1 MRKNLS
7 LFLIILFFG
16 IQASA
21 QRYSFLTYN
30 TAQGLP
36 QSQVNSITQDNG
48 GYLWVGTLGGLAK
61 FNGKDFQSYST
72 ENGILNNRVKL
83 IKCIGDAI
91 WVGHEGGVSK
101 IQNNKVSKWA
111 FSQDFKTTSVSE
123 IVVFKNRIIVASN
136 GGGLFELRKNQ
147 LIQLKINGGSKVAFN
162 SAELAQIQVYQED
175 DLSIRDLLIFD
186 DNLYIGT
193 RAGVIKTED
202 LKTFRHI
209 KSLDDYKVSGLE
221 QKGDKLFITTI
232 TDGLLEYGLSNDK
245 VKKIQGIDTL
255 LSLRG
260 CLFDSKGNLWI
271 NTNGGVFRIKDGKIN
286 LELNQ
291 NNGMPME
298 IIRCIFED
306 KQGNIWM
313 GSEGKGLLRFPG
325 EMFVYYNEN
334 SQLTSGL
341 VLNMNQD
348 LNGNY
353 WIGTFDGGL
362 MQMTKNKTISP
373 INLEN
378 SDRIWTSLLNVD
390 GFNWFGTESGLVAMK
405 NTKVAKVLY
414 NEDGLPGDKI
424 TALLK
429 ISQSTFYIGGSN
441 GVSFYDKGKI
451 KPINNKEISNVRDF
465 CKIGDNIYCA
475 TDKGLYLIKTNRL
488 ELVNQFRK
496 TIYSLEKDVNNSLWI
511 ATEEGLFCLKNNQI
525 KQVVFSKIPSSN
537 FINFL
542 NYANQQLYVGT
553 NNGIFVLS
561 DLDNKTI
568 SIVNYGI
575 AEGVVDLETN
585 MNSSFIDRNGRLWF
599 GTASG
604 LVSFLPL
611 KQNTGLSSP
620 LLILKHILINYQN
633 IEFSKYSEGIDK
645 NGLPIHLKLPYSKN
659 NLTFEMDGISLAN
672 YPGMQFQFWLEGQ
685 DNNWS
690 PLNNNT
696 TITFSGLSAG
706 AYILHARC
714 VDSKGNVSEEIK
726 FEFIVKQ
733 AFYKTWWFLLLLLI
747 VLAYSIFKIFRFRLK
762 RERENNEKEKMG
774 YKSRLLALEQKSLN
788 ASMNRHFIFNSLNS
802 IQYFINTQDRLSANR
817 FLTNFAKLIRKNLD
831 SSEDG
836 NLVSLSQELERL
848 ELYMSLESMRF
859 KDRFDY
865 QINCAENID
874 AESVIIPAMMLQPF
888 IENSII
894 HGILPD
900 ETKKGLIIVDIALR
914 GEMLTIKIEDNG
926 VGIETSM
933 SNKTNYDGDHRSQG
947 MEITTKR
954 IELLKILSNKI
965 FEINGPVQIRN
976 NDSSIKGTCV
986 TLKFQVENL
995 DY

>member
-1 MRKNLS
+1 
-7 LFLIILFFG
+7 
-16 IQASA
+16 
-21 QRYSFLTYN
+21 
-30 TAQGLP
+30 
-36 QSQVNSITQDNG
+36 
-48 GYLWVGTLGGLAK
+48 LWVGTLGGLAK

-83 IKCIGDAI
+83 IKSIGDAI

-101 IQNNKVSKWA
+101 IQNNKISKWA

-136 GGGLFELRKNQ
+136 GGGLFELKNDK

-162 SAELAQIQVYQED
+162 SAEQEQMHLYQED
-175 DLSIRDLLIFD
+175 DLSIRDLLIFKGY
-186 DNLYIGT
+186 LYIGT

-209 KSLDDYKVSGLE
+209 KTLDDYNVSGIE
-221 QKGDKLFITTI
+221 KQGDKLFITTFK
-232 TDGLLEYGLSNDK
+232 DGLLEYSLSTEKLNI
-245 VKKIQGIDTL
+245 IQGIDSL

-271 NTNGGVFRIKDGKIN
+271 NTNGGVYRIKDGRIN
-286 LELNQ
+286 LQLNQ

-298 IIRCIFED
+298 SIRSIFED

-325 EMFVYYNEN
+325 ELFIYYNEETN
-334 SQLTSGL
+334 LTSGL

-348 LNGNY
+348 AVGNY
-353 WIGTFDGGL
+353 WIGTLDGGL
-362 MQMTKNKTISP
+362 MQMSKNKKITP
-373 INLEN
+373 IVLEN
-378 SDRIWTSLLNVD
+378 NSTIWTSLLNVD
-390 GFNWFGTESGLVAMK
+390 ALNWFGTSYGLIAMK
-405 NTKVAKVLY
+405 GIKVQKTLY

-424 TALLK
+424 TALIK
-429 ISQSTFYIGGSN
+429 ISPSSFYIGGSI
-441 GVSFYDKGKI
+441 GVSLYSNGKI
-451 KPINNKEISNVRDF
+451 TQVKNDDVTNVRDF
-465 CKIGDNIYCA
+465 CQIGEKIYCA
-475 TDKGLYLIKTNRL
+475 TDKGLYLIHFNRL
-488 ELVNQFRK
+488 ELQQKFKK
-496 TIYSLEKDVNNSLWI
+496 TIYSLEKDKENSLYI
-511 ATEEGLFCLKNNQI
+511 GTEEGLFCLKNNQV
-525 KQVVFSKIPSSN
+525 KQVNFSKTPSSN
-537 FINFL
+537 YINFL
-542 NYANQQLYVGT
+542 NYYNQQLYVGT

-561 DLDNKTI
+561 DLDKKTI
-568 SIVNYGI
+568 SIDNYSIADGI
-575 AEGVVDLETN
+575 VDLETN
-585 MNSSFIDRNGRLWF
+585 MNSSFVDRNGRLWF

-604 LVSFLPL
+604 LVSFLPI
-611 KQNTGLSSP
+611 KQSVVFSSP
-620 LLILKHILINYQN
+620 LLILKHILINYQR
-633 IEFSKYSEGIDK
+633 IEFSKYADGLDK
-645 NGLPIHLKLPYSKN
+645 LGLPINLKLPYSKN

-685 DNNWS
+685 DNDWS

-706 AYILHARC
+706 DYVLHARC
-714 VDSKGNVSEEIK
+714 ADSKGIVSEEIK
-726 FEFIVKQ
+726 FEFTVKQ
-733 AFYKTWWFLLLLLI
+733 AFYRTWWFFLI
-747 VLAYSIFKIFRFRLK
+747 VFLTLAYVIFKIFKFRLK
-762 RERENNEKEKMG
+762 REREKNEKEKME
-774 YKSRLLALEQKSLN
+774 YKSRLLTLEQKSLN

-836 NLVSLSQELERL
+836 NLVPLSQELERL

-865 QINCAENID
+865 QINCNENID
-874 AESVIIPAMMLQPF
+874 AETVIIPAMMLQPF

-900 ETKKGLIIVDIALR
+900 ETKKGLIIVDITLR

-926 VGIETSM
+926 VGIETSLN
-933 SNKTNYDGDHRSQG
+933 SKTSYEDDHRSQG
-947 MEITTKR
+947 MDITTKR
-954 IELLKILSNKI
+954 IELLKILSNKF
-965 FEINGPVQIRN
+965 FEINGPVQILN